1 MSPTSLLPSLNVTL
15 TLWLYRLLL
24 LAPWSDVSRSH
35 AGPLHAPNTHS
46 SVTKNR
52 HSDIIHPSKEYR
64 NTAVSTLLGK
74 LPAHEAYTNP
84 YLSPASLQLPLDKGG
99 AGPHYGFEG
108 FPTKVFI
115 TTGTAEV
122 SYDQH
127 LTLAH
132 RMAAGTIAQRPIYK
146 GDRSSAAADPVQL
159 AERPCYPRALASQV
173 DLGSMAA
180 SQVSL
185 HHPTSP
191 NPISSAGTD
200 SDHQVPE
207 QIVPNVSTPVPRSQ
221 RHAASPYTSSTD
233 SLGLSHSRLAP
244 RSTGSTTVPPPALL
258 VPHSPVESTSPS
270 SMLFP
275 SSPASDD
282 ETKGKRSHSRT
293 DSFPHEPSLRSTLLA
308 HLHSQRANVKPL
320 EDRSVILHE
329 LEGAPHEYI
338 LFDWFEPER
347 SRTWDD
353 IAQWIDED

>member
-1 MSPTSLLPSLNVTL
+1 MNVALTCWLNS
-15 TLWLYRLLL
+15 LLL

-35 AGPLHAPNTHS
+35 AGPVHAPNTLS

-74 LPAHEAYTNP
+74 LPAHEAYSNP

-132 RMAAGTIAQRPIYK
+132 RMAAGTTAQRPIYK
-146 GDRSSAAADPVQL
+146 GDRSSATADPVQL
-159 AERPCYPRALASQV
+159 AERPSYPRALASHV

-185 HHPTSP
+185 RHPTSP
-191 NPISSAGTD
+191 TPISSAGTD
-200 SDHQVPE
+200 ADHQVSDAV
-207 QIVPNVSTPVPRSQ
+207 VPNLGTPVSRAQ
-221 RHAASPYTSSTD
+221 RHVTSAYTSSTD
-233 SLGLSHSRLAP
+233 TLDLSHSCLVP
-244 RSTGSTTVPPPALL
+244 RSTGNTTAPSPALL
-258 VPHSPVESTSPS
+258 VSHSPSEPTSPS
-270 SMLFP
+270 SMVFA
-275 SSPASDD
+275 SSPVSDD
-282 ETKGKRSHSRT
+282 GAEGKRPHSRT
-293 DSFPHEPSLRSTLLA
+293 DSFPHQPSLQTTLLA
-308 HLHSQRANVKPL
+308 HLHSQRASVKPL